1 MRMINGPR
9 NQMAYTEAIALKAT
23 VVLPLLVLQKPHRNS
38 KTQDHIRCLERRMK
52 LWSEGSI
59 DTLVVECRAIQKR
72 LPKYGKK
79 TRTKSTVK
87 ILCQFNVPGEDNV
100 RGDFLHLA
108 DHVDEEDPTSPT
120 VKEVLRNKHPSA
132 QCSPESL
139 IQGEPPDT
147 HPVIFDSIDASLIR
161 SCALNTNGASGPSGL
176 DAYAWKRL
184 CTSYKSESN
193 TLCQSL
199 ALSIKRMCTEYID
212 PRVLSPL
219 LSCRLIALN
228 KNPGVRPI
236 GISETSRR
244 IMAKA
249 ALRIMRDDIQDAA
262 GTVQLSAGQIARV
275 EAAVHAV
282 REKFQLD
289 ETEAVLID
297 ASNAF
302 NSLNRATAL
311 QNIRHICPPLSTVLI
326 NTYRAPIQLFVDGE
340 LLLSQE
346 GTTQGYPLAMPM
358 YALATGPPD

>member
-1 MRMINGPR
+1 MF
-9 NQMAYTEAIALKAT
+9 
-23 VVLPLLVLQKPHRNS
+23 
-38 KTQDHIRCLERRMK
+38 
-52 LWSEGSI
+52 
-59 DTLVVECRAIQKR
+59 
-72 LPKYGKK
+72 
-79 TRTKSTVK
+79 TRVS
-87 ILCQFNVPGEDNV
+87 D
-100 RGDFLHLA
+100 
-108 DHVDEEDPTSPT
+108 
-120 VKEVLRNKHPSA
+120 
-132 QCSPESL
+132 
-139 IQGEPPDT
+139 PPDT
-147 HPVIFDSIDASLIR
+147 HPVTFDSIDASLIR

-199 ALSIKRMCTEYID
+199 ALSIKRMCTKYID

-236 GISETSRR
+236 GIGETFRP
-244 IMAKA
+244 ILAKA

-262 GTVQLSAGQIARV
+262 GTVQLSAGQIAGV

-289 ETEAVLID
+289 ETEAVLLID
-297 ASNAF
+297 TSNAF

-326 NTYRAPIQLFVDGE
+326 NTYRPPTQLFVDGE
-340 LLLSQE
+340 RLLSQE
-346 GTTQGYPLAMPM
+346 GTTQGDPLAMPM
-358 YALATGPPD
+358 YALATVPLILSPDSVTQVWYADDATALGTVSDLRTWWDAIFEIGPGYGYYANPKKT